1 MLSLLRPPPRDRRHC
16 RAPRPRHGSAPVRHA
31 AWHIFPAL
39 CGSPCFPGL
48 SASRGTGHGKFRQGG
63 EIRRCRL
70 AVLPKIRARA
80 SLVARRRKACGCAE
94 PGAFGPALNWHRA
107 LSQRSP
113 TLIPRSLK
121 RSNAVRAAA
130 QRVFVPARQG
140 AFLPATILCTRIAR
154 PVFSSFSAAFR
165 TSNARDRQCRVDDRL
180 GNAVAGAP
188 AAFAAVPT
196 PANRRR
202 HLRRAPI
209 SRSTRFCFF

>member
-16 RAPRPRHGSAPVRHA
+16 RAPRPRHGSAPGRHA

-63 EIRRCRL
+63 GIRRCRL

-113 TLIPRSLK
+113 TLIPRSLSK
-121 RSNAVRAAA
+121 DRT
-130 QRVFVPARQG
+130 QFVPRRSG
-140 AFLPATILCTRIAR
+140 
-154 PVFSSFSAAFR
+154 SSFR
-165 TSNARDRQCRVDDRL
+165 PD
-180 GNAVAGAP
+180 GAP
-188 AAFAAVPT
+188 SCRPPSCARASPGPCSHPSALRSAPRTRAIDNAA
-196 PANRRR
+196 
-202 HLRRAPI
+202 
-209 SRSTRFCFF
+209 STIG